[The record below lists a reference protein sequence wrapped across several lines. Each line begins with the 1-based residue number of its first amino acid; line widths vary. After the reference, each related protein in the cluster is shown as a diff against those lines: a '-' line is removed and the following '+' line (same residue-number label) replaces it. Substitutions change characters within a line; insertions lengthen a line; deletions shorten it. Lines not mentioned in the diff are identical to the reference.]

1 MFSVKSHN
9 SKATTD
15 NSEGRA
21 SFRVTTLIATVLR
34 DRGVHFVLVVLLLTI
49 LIENRG
55 RNCLRVGY
63 VPNFSCSVLNG
74 MGKKLSSYLLC

>member
-34 DRGVHFVLVVLLLTI
+34 DRGVHFVLVVHRLSWGIAWLTFI
-49 LIENRG
+49 KPAT
-55 RNCLRVGY
+55 C
-63 VPNFSCSVLNG
+63 
-74 MGKKLSSYLLC
+74 